1 MAGFVL
7 SSRYH
12 SAPLIEPALLR
23 IRSFVAGNILTLIA
37 SAGFYAYLLT
47 HVLFLNYV
55 WGYTLLSAG
64 LAIAPAAFVAAVVA
78 AVLGRVADR
87 HGYRMI
93 VVVGALIWFGSQLW
107 YLERVGST
115 PNFLGAWLPGQMLQG
130 IGVGATLPVLGSA
143 AVAGLAAGGSYA
155 TASAVVSSARQLGA
169 VIGIA
174 MLVAVIGPPTRG
186 ALEEPLRRGWVLA
199 AICFAVVAI
208 GGVLLGR
215 ARRVDAKV
223 AESEPAPQIDPLASR
238 PAPRWC
244 PNPPNHG
251 WPLPARSTCSR
262 ALPLFAG
269 MDAAAR
275 AELQDSAE
283 QVELQAGS
291 YLFHAGEAVRFPLCG
306 ASRPPAGAPERRRS
320 RGVGPRRGRR

>member
-1 MAGFVL
+1 MPDLRGAALLAVALGFLTLGLVKGPDWGWASAATIGSLVAAVVAMVGFVL

-12 SAPLIEPALLR
+12 PAPLVEPAFLR
-23 IRSFVAGNILTLIA
+23 IRSFVAGNMLTLVA

-87 HGYRMI
+87 RGYRMI
-93 VVVGALIWFGSQLW
+93 IVVGALIWAGSLLW
-107 YLERVGST
+107 YIERVGST
-115 PNFLGAWLPGQMLQG
+115 PDFLGAWLPGQLLQG

-143 AVAGLAAGGSYA
+143 ALAGLAAGGSYA
-155 TASAVVSSARQLGA
+155 TASAVVSSTRQLGA

-174 MLVAVIGPPTRG
+174 LLVAVIGTPARG

-199 AICFAVVAI
+199 AICFAAVAI

-215 ARRVDAKV
+215 ARHVAAEV
-223 AESEPAPQIDPLASR
+223 AESRARAANRSAGIAAGARLVSEPAEPRSAVSGEVDRSGLCRCLPGST
-238 PAPRWC
+238 PA
-244 PNPPNHG
+244 
-251 WPLPARSTCSR
+251 
-262 ALPLFAG
+262 AL
-269 MDAAAR
+269 
-275 AELQDSAE
+275 AELRDSRR
-283 QVELQAGS
+283 AG
-291 YLFHAGEAVRFPLCG
+291 
-306 ASRPPAGAPERRRS
+306 
-320 RGVGPRRGRR
+320 

>member
-1 MAGFVL
+1 MAGFVV

-12 SAPLIEPALLR
+12 SAPLVEPALLR
-23 IRSFVAGNILTLIA
+23 IRSFVAGNMLTLVA

-115 PNFLGAWLPGQMLQG
+115 PDFLGAWLPGQVLQG

-155 TASAVVSSARQLGA
+155 TASAVVSSTRQLGA

-174 MLVAVIGPPTRG
+174 LLVAVIGTPTRG

-199 AICFAVVAI
+199 AICFAAVAI

-215 ARRVDAKV
+215 ARHVDAEV

-238 PAPRWC
+238 PAPA
-244 PNPPNHG
+244 
-251 WPLPARSTCSR
+251 LVSEPAEPRLAVSGEVDLL
-262 ALPLFAG
+262 AGLPLFAG
-269 MDAAAR
+269 LDAAALSGAAGLRR
-275 AELQDSAE
+275 A
-283 QVELQAGS
+283 G
-291 YLFHAGEAVRFPLCG
+291 
-306 ASRPPAGAPERRRS
+306 
-320 RGVGPRRGRR
+320 